1 MVAQEVDETE
11 VRISNSH
18 EEDLGRFIWPAIAL
32 EGTQNDPKVLLT
44 QCSYPRYKSQAHV
57 SGELVPRNRPI

>member
-11 VRISNSH
+11 VRISDSH
-18 EEDLGRFIWPAIAL
+18 VKDLSCFIWPVIAL
-32 EGTQNDPKVLLT
+32 EEIRDVLQILLT
-44 QCSYPRYKSQAHV
+44 RCSYPRYKSQAHV